1 MRILNKTC
9 LKLSGVHHLS
19 NDKIRAANDSIWKC
33 EMLDDLEADI
43 RIMKTPSKGGRFDS
57 KSRWI
62 YMTPLQTLAN
72 KSNDQVSYHP
82 FTDDGVG
89 IGVGAR

>member
-1 MRILNKTC
+1 M
-9 LKLSGVHHLS
+9 S

-62 YMTPLQTLAN
+62 YMTPLLERLAN
-72 KSNDQVSYHP
+72 KSNDQVCYHP
-82 FTDDGVG
+82 FTGDGVG
-89 IGVGAR
+89 ISVGAR